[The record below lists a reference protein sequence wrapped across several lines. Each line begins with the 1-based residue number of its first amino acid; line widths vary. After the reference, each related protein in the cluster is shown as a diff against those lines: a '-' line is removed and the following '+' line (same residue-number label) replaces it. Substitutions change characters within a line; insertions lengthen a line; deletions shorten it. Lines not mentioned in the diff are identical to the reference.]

1 MARLAVAVAVVIALA
16 VGVWMLWPD
25 DERGA
30 TTTEPLAA
38 STTTSSPT
46 TTEPAPTTTEDDHI
60 VETVAEAEEILREIW
75 FAWFEGIY
83 NQDKDR
89 IREVVVTEEQVE
101 DAVQRFGESEFS
113 RKPESSDISF
123 SGTEILQSDKEC
135 VAVWTRVV
143 LTGFREGSSE
153 GVHILR
159 RSRDKWLL
167 HTLWRHRNDL
177 WQTDCA

>member
-60 VETVAEAEEILREIW
+60 VDTVEEAEEILRDIW

-83 NQDKDR
+83 NQDEDR
-89 IREVVVTEEQVE
+89 IREVVITEEQVE
-101 DAVQRFGESEFS
+101 DAVQRFGESQFS

-123 SGTEILQSDKEC
+123 AETEILQSDKEC

-153 GVHILR
+153 GVQILR
-159 RSRDKWLL
+159 WSRDKWLL
-167 HTLWRHRNDL
+167 HT
-177 WQTDCA
+177 